1 MHGWKGFLGILNRFV
16 KGVYVGWLH
25 GYCSKISEWCLLRD
39 NLKIDA
45 YDTQSST
52 VFHTH
57 RYRTISLPYHLPF
70 NEYTAFPRSNTYNFP
85 TRKAVLLMN
94 LSKNLY
100 YIFIIIAFTSFRL
113 PVLTVAHPI
122 VRRCIIFSPRIQ
134 LAQLEYS
141 QDQYIWSIVIP
152 PSISIVTIRFRT
164 DNRDKFA
171 MRFMITLINLGDKC
185 KSVLIGKGGEM
196 ERKETKI
203 YFFWELEFFEERVNE
218 KFLLRNLI

>member
-1 MHGWKGFLGILNRFV
+1 MIHKVQRYFIPIATERSLFLIISLLTSIQPFLVQTLTTFQRE
-16 KGVYVGWLH
+16 KRSYWWIYL
-25 GYCSKISEWCLLRD
+25 KIS
-39 NLKIDA
+39 
-45 YDTQSST
+45 
-52 VFHTH
+52 
-57 RYRTISLPYHLPF
+57 
-70 NEYTAFPRSNTYNFP
+70 
-85 TRKAVLLMN
+85 
-94 LSKNLY
+94 
-100 YIFIIIAFTSFRL
+100 IIAFTGFRL
-113 PVLTVAHPI
+113 PVLTVAHPV

-203 YFFWELEFFEERVNE
+203 YFFWKLEFFEERVNE

>member
-39 NLKIDA
+39 NLKIDV

-94 LSKNLY
+94 LSKNLNY
-100 YIFIIIAFTSFRL
+100 RVYQFSFTSFDRGPSSCATL
-113 PVLTVAHPI
+113 YNLFSTYTNSHNSNI
-122 VRRCIIFSPRIQ
+122 HRINIFGAS
-134 LAQLEYS
+134 
-141 QDQYIWSIVIP
+141 
-152 PSISIVTIRFRT
+152 
-164 DNRDKFA
+164 
-171 MRFMITLINLGDKC
+171 
-185 KSVLIGKGGEM
+185 
-196 ERKETKI
+196 
-203 YFFWELEFFEERVNE
+203 
-218 KFLLRNLI
+218 

>member
-39 NLKIDA
+39 NLKIDV

-85 TRKAVLLMN
+85 TRKAVLLIN
-94 LSKNLY
+94 LSKNLNY
-100 YIFIIIAFTSFRL
+100 RVYQFSFTSFDRGPSSCATL
-113 PVLTVAHPI
+113 YNLFSTYTTRTARIFTGSIYLEHRNSPIHIDRDDTV
-122 VRRCIIFSPRIQ
+122 S
-134 LAQLEYS
+134 Y
-141 QDQYIWSIVIP
+141 
-152 PSISIVTIRFRT
+152 
-164 DNRDKFA
+164 
-171 MRFMITLINLGDKC
+171 G
-185 KSVLIGKGGEM
+185 
-196 ERKETKI
+196 
-203 YFFWELEFFEERVNE
+203 
-218 KFLLRNLI
+218 